1 MNYDYDPNT
10 GFRPR
15 QNNRPPSNNSDW
27 VGWLL
32 IGLFF
37 VTGLWPVGLIML
49 ISKLSDGSSRKKVNR
64 NFTVNTG
71 SNYQRYQQA
80 ARDVGAAQQ
89 KQQTGEAAPSKTV
102 KRSAQAIADLTHT
115 PQYGAKGAK
124 ILKLVGAILGIS
136 GLLALGG
143 IIGDAISSYMLPE
156 FEDLFY
162 MTGLVAGGASM
173 WLGGLGM
180 QRRARRFAKYLAY
193 VGNRKA
199 IPIDDLAV
207 AADVSEA
214 KAEKD
219 LEIMVEKG
227 LWGEGAFVDAGRDM
241 LFLSPEAAEQY
252 YRQQDNPP
260 PPETEEGY
268 SGILRNIRRANDRI
282 ADPVLSEKIDRLEEV
297 AAKIFR
303 LIEEQPEKKAKANT
317 FLNYYLPTTQKLLD
331 SYADFEEAGVSG
343 ENLTEAK
350 ARIADTMDNIVRGFE
365 HQLDELY
372 QAQALD
378 VDSDIR
384 VMEAMLRRDT
394 ASAKE
399 DFGLDGGTAV
409 QEADTEIE

>member
-1 MNYDYDPNT
+1 MNYDYDPNS
-10 GFRPR
+10 GFTPR
-15 QNNRPPSNNSDW
+15 KENRPPNNEW

-80 ARDVGAAQQ
+80 SRDVGAAQQ
-89 KQQTGEAAPSKTV
+89 KKTGEAARPQTV

-143 IIGDAISSYMLPE
+143 IIGDAISSYMMPE

-199 IPIDDLAV
+199 IPINDLAR
-207 AADVSEA
+207 AADVPEA

-282 ADPVLSEKIDRLEEV
+282 ADPALSEKIDRLEEV

-372 QAQALD
+372 QAQAMD

>member
-1 MNYDYDPNT
+1 MNYDYDPNS
-10 GFRPR
+10 GFTPR
-15 QNNRPPSNNSDW
+15 RENRPPNNEW

-49 ISKLSDGSSRKKVNR
+49 ISKLSDGSSRKRVNR

-89 KQQTGEAAPSKTV
+89 KKTGEAAGPQTV

-124 ILKLVGAILGIS
+124 IMKLVGAILGIS

-143 IIGDAISSYMLPE
+143 IIGDAISGYMMPE

-199 IPIDDLAV
+199 IPIDDLAR

-343 ENLTEAK
+343 ENLSEAK

>member
-1 MNYDYDPNT
+1 MNYDYDPNS
-10 GFRPR
+10 GFTPR
-15 QNNRPPSNNSDW
+15 KENRPPNNEW

-80 ARDVGAAQQ
+80 SRDVGAAQQ
-89 KQQTGEAAPSKTV
+89 KKTGEAAPSQTV

-124 ILKLVGAILGIS
+124 IMKLVGAILGIS

-143 IIGDAISSYMLPE
+143 IIGDAIAGYMLPE

-162 MTGLVAGGASM
+162 MTGLVAGGAGL

-199 IPIDDLAV
+199 IPINDLAV

-282 ADPVLSEKIDRLEEV
+282 ADPALSEKIDRLEEV

-394 ASAKE
+394 ASARE

>member
-1 MNYDYDPNT
+1 MNYEYDPNS
-10 GFRPR
+10 GFTPR
-15 QNNRPPSNNSDW
+15 KENRPPNNEW

-32 IGLFF
+32 IGILFI
-37 VTGLWPVGLIML
+37 TPAWPLGLIML
-49 ISKLSDGSSRKKVNR
+49 ISKLSDGSSRKRVNR
-64 NFTVNTG
+64 NYTVNTG

-80 ARDVGAAQQ
+80 AHDVGAAQQ
-89 KQQTGEAAPSKTV
+89 KQQTGEAAPSQKV
-102 KRSAQAIADLTHT
+102 KRSAQTIADLTHT

-143 IIGDAISSYMLPE
+143 IIGDAISGYMMPE

-199 IPIDDLAV
+199 IPINDLAR

-282 ADPVLSEKIDRLEEV
+282 ADPALSEKIDRLEEV

-343 ENLTEAK
+343 ENLSQAK

-394 ASAKE
+394 ASARE

>member
-1 MNYDYDPNT
+1 MNYDYDPNS
-10 GFRPR
+10 GFTPR
-15 QNNRPPSNNSDW
+15 KENRPPNNEW

-80 ARDVGAAQQ
+80 SRDVGAAQQ
-89 KQQTGEAAPSKTV
+89 KQQTGEAARPQTV

-143 IIGDAISSYMLPE
+143 IIGDAISGYMMPE

-199 IPIDDLAV
+199 IPINDLAK

-282 ADPVLSEKIDRLEEV
+282 ADPALSEKIDRLEEV

>member
-1 MNYDYDPNT
+1 MNYDYDPNS
-10 GFRPR
+10 GFTPR
-15 QNNRPPSNNSDW
+15 KENRPPNNNEW

-89 KQQTGEAAPSKTV
+89 KQQTGEAARPQAV

-143 IIGDAISSYMLPE
+143 IIGDAISSYMMPE

-199 IPIDDLAV
+199 IPINDLAK

>member
-1 MNYDYDPNT
+1 MNYDYDPNS
-10 GFRPR
+10 GFTPR
-15 QNNRPPSNNSDW
+15 KENRPPNNEW

-32 IGLFF
+32 IGVLFI
-37 VTGLWPVGLIML
+37 TPAWPLGLIML

-71 SNYQRYQQA
+71 SNYRRYQQA
-80 ARDVGAAQQ
+80 SRDVGAAQQ
-89 KQQTGEAAPSKTV
+89 KKTGGAARPQTA
-102 KRSAQAIADLTHT
+102 KRSAQAIADLTRT

-124 ILKLVGAILGIS
+124 IMKLVGAILGIS

-143 IIGDAISSYMLPE
+143 IIGDAIAGYMLPE

-162 MTGLVAGGASM
+162 MTGLVAGGAGL

-199 IPIDDLAV
+199 IPINDLAV

-282 ADPVLSEKIDRLEEV
+282 ADPALSEKIDRLEEV

-394 ASAKE
+394 ASARE

>member
-1 MNYDYDPNT
+1 MNYDYDPNS
-10 GFRPR
+10 GFTPR
-15 QNNRPPSNNSDW
+15 KENRPPNNEW

-37 VTGLWPVGLIML
+37 VTGLWPLGLIML
-49 ISKLSDGSSRKKVNR
+49 ISKLSDGSSRKRVNR

-89 KQQTGEAAPSKTV
+89 KKTGEAAGPQTV
-102 KRSAQAIADLTHT
+102 KRSAQAIADLTRT

-124 ILKLVGAILGIS
+124 IMKLVGAILGIS

-143 IIGDAISSYMLPE
+143 IIGDAISGYMLPE

-199 IPIDDLAV
+199 IPIDDLAR

-343 ENLTEAK
+343 ENLSQAK

>member
-1 MNYDYDPNT
+1 MNYDYDPNS
-10 GFRPR
+10 GFTPR
-15 QNNRPPSNNSDW
+15 KENRPPNNDW

-71 SNYQRYQQA
+71 SNYRRYQQA
-80 ARDVGAAQQ
+80 SRDVGAAQQ
-89 KQQTGEAAPSKTV
+89 KKTGETAPPQTV
-102 KRSAQAIADLTHT
+102 KRSAQTIADLTHT

-124 ILKLVGAILGIS
+124 IMKLVGAILGIS

-143 IIGDAISSYMLPE
+143 IIGDAIAGYMLPE

-162 MTGLVAGGASM
+162 MTGLVAGGAGL

-199 IPIDDLAV
+199 IPINDLAV

-282 ADPVLSEKIDRLEEV
+282 ADPALSEKIDRLEEV

-394 ASAKE
+394 ASARE

>member
-1 MNYDYDPNT
+1 MNYDYDPNS
-10 GFRPR
+10 GFTPHKE
-15 QNNRPPSNNSDW
+15 NRPPSNNSDW

-32 IGLFF
+32 IGILFI
-37 VTGLWPVGLIML
+37 TPAWPVGLIML
-49 ISKLSDGSSRKKVNR
+49 ISKLSDGSSRKKVKR

-143 IIGDAISSYMLPE
+143 IIGDAISAYMMPE

>member
-1 MNYDYDPNT
+1 MNYDYDPNS
-10 GFRPR
+10 GFTPR

-37 VTGLWPVGLIML
+37 ITGLWPVGLIML

-89 KQQTGEAAPSKTV
+89 KKTGEAAPSQTV

-143 IIGDAISSYMLPE
+143 IIGDAISGYMMPE

-199 IPIDDLAV
+199 IPINDLAV

-282 ADPVLSEKIDRLEEV
+282 ADPVLSEKIDRIEEV
-297 AAKIFR
+297 AGKIFR

>member
-1 MNYDYDPNT
+1 MNYDYDPNS
-10 GFRPR
+10 GFTPR
-15 QNNRPPSNNSDW
+15 KENRPPNNEW

-37 VTGLWPVGLIML
+37 VTGLWPLGLIML
-49 ISKLSDGSSRKKVNR
+49 ISKLSDGSSRKRVSR

-89 KQQTGEAAPSKTV
+89 KKTGEAAGPQTV

-124 ILKLVGAILGIS
+124 IMKLVGAILGIS

-143 IIGDAISSYMLPE
+143 IIGDAISGYMMPE

-199 IPIDDLAV
+199 IPIDDLAR

-343 ENLTEAK
+343 ENLSEAK

>member
-1 MNYDYDPNT
+1 MNYDYDPNS
-10 GFRPR
+10 GFTPHKE
-15 QNNRPPSNNSDW
+15 NRPPSNNSDW

-49 ISKLSDGSSRKKVNR
+49 ISKLSDGSSRKKVKR

-80 ARDVGAAQQ
+80 SRDVGAAQQ

-143 IIGDAISSYMLPE
+143 IIGDAISSYMMPE

-199 IPIDDLAV
+199 IPIDDLAR

-394 ASAKE
+394 ASAKK

>member
-1 MNYDYDPNT
+1 MNYEYDPNS
-10 GFRPR
+10 GFTPR
-15 QNNRPPSNNSDW
+15 KENRPPNNEW

-32 IGLFF
+32 IGILFI
-37 VTGLWPVGLIML
+37 TPAWPLGLIML
-49 ISKLSDGSSRKKVNR
+49 ISKLSDGSSRKRVNR
-64 NFTVNTG
+64 NYTVNTG

-80 ARDVGAAQQ
+80 AHDVGAAQQ
-89 KQQTGEAAPSKTV
+89 KQQTGEAAPSQKV
-102 KRSAQAIADLTHT
+102 KRSAQTIADLTHT

-143 IIGDAISSYMLPE
+143 IIGDAISGYMMPE

-199 IPIDDLAV
+199 IPINDLAR

-282 ADPVLSEKIDRLEEV
+282 ADPALSEKIDRLEEV

-394 ASAKE
+394 ASARE

>member
-1 MNYDYDPNT
+1 MNYDYDPNS
-10 GFRPR
+10 GFTPHKE
-15 QNNRPPSNNSDW
+15 NRPPSNNSDW

-49 ISKLSDGSSRKKVNR
+49 ISKLSDGSSRKKVKR

-80 ARDVGAAQQ
+80 SRDVGAAQQ
-89 KQQTGEAAPSKTV
+89 KQQTGEAAPPQKV

-143 IIGDAISSYMLPE
+143 IIGDAISSYMMPE

-199 IPIDDLAV
+199 IPIDDLAR

-268 SGILRNIRRANDRI
+268 SGILRNIRRANDPI
-282 ADPVLSEKIDRLEEV
+282 ADPALSEKIDRLEEV

>member
-1 MNYDYDPNT
+1 MNYDYDPNS
-10 GFRPR
+10 GFTPHKE
-15 QNNRPPSNNSDW
+15 NRPPSNNSDW

-49 ISKLSDGSSRKKVNR
+49 ISKLSDGSSRKKVKR

-80 ARDVGAAQQ
+80 SRDVGAAQQ
-89 KQQTGEAAPSKTV
+89 KQTGEAARPQAV

-143 IIGDAISSYMLPE
+143 IIGDAISAYMMPE

-199 IPIDDLAV
+199 IPINDLAV

-394 ASAKE
+394 ASAKK

>member
-1 MNYDYDPNT
+1 MNYDYDPNS
-10 GFRPR
+10 GFTPR
-15 QNNRPPSNNSDW
+15 KENRPPNNEW

-49 ISKLSDGSSRKKVNR
+49 ISKLSDGGSRKKVNR

-71 SNYQRYQQA
+71 SNYRRYQQA
-80 ARDVGAAQQ
+80 SRDVGAAQQ
-89 KQQTGEAAPSKTV
+89 KQQTGEAAPSQTV

-143 IIGDAISSYMLPE
+143 IIGDAISSYMMPE

-199 IPIDDLAV
+199 IPINDLAK
-207 AADVSEA
+207 AADVSEP

-282 ADPVLSEKIDRLEEV
+282 ADPALSEKIDRLEEV

-394 ASAKE
+394 ASARE

>member
-32 IGLFF
+32 IGILFI
-37 VTGLWPVGLIML
+37 TPAWPMGLIML

-80 ARDVGAAQQ
+80 SRDVGAAQQ
-89 KQQTGEAAPSKTV
+89 KQQTGEAARPQTV

-143 IIGDAISSYMLPE
+143 IIGDAISAYMMPE

-199 IPIDDLAV
+199 IPINDLAK

-282 ADPVLSEKIDRLEEV
+282 ADPALSEKIDRLEEV

-394 ASAKE
+394 ASARE

>member
-1 MNYDYDPNT
+1 MNYDYDPNS
-10 GFRPR
+10 GFTPR
-15 QNNRPPSNNSDW
+15 KENRPPNNEW

-80 ARDVGAAQQ
+80 SRDVGAAQQ

-143 IIGDAISSYMLPE
+143 IIGDAISAYMMPE

-199 IPIDDLAV
+199 IPIDDLAR

-282 ADPVLSEKIDRLEEV
+282 ADPALSEKIDRLEEV

>member
-1 MNYDYDPNT
+1 MNYDYDPNS
-10 GFRPR
+10 GFTPR
-15 QNNRPPSNNSDW
+15 KENRPPNNEW
-27 VGWLL
+27 VSWLL
-32 IGLFF
+32 IGILFI
-37 VTGLWPVGLIML
+37 TPAWPMGLIML

-89 KQQTGEAAPSKTV
+89 KQQTGEAAPSQKA

-143 IIGDAISSYMLPE
+143 IIGDAISAYMMPE

-199 IPIDDLAV
+199 IPIDDLAR

-282 ADPVLSEKIDRLEEV
+282 ADPVLSEKIDRIEEV
-297 AAKIFR
+297 AGKIFR

>member
-1 MNYDYDPNT
+1 MNYDYDPNS
-10 GFRPR
+10 GFTPR
-15 QNNRPPSNNSDW
+15 KENRPPNNEW

-49 ISKLSDGSSRKKVNR
+49 ISKLSDGSSRKRVNR

-80 ARDVGAAQQ
+80 SRDVGAAQQ
-89 KQQTGEAAPSKTV
+89 KKTGEAAGPQTV

-124 ILKLVGAILGIS
+124 IMKLVGAILGIS

-143 IIGDAISSYMLPE
+143 IIGDAISGYMMPE

-199 IPIDDLAV
+199 IPIDDLAR

-343 ENLTEAK
+343 ENLSEAK

>member
-1 MNYDYDPNT
+1 MNYDYDPNS
-10 GFRPR
+10 GFTPR
-15 QNNRPPSNNSDW
+15 KENRPPNNEW

-64 NFTVNTG
+64 NYTVNTG

-80 ARDVGAAQQ
+80 SRDVGAAQQ
-89 KQQTGEAAPSKTV
+89 KQTGEAAPSQTV

-143 IIGDAISSYMLPE
+143 IIGDAISGYMMPE

-199 IPIDDLAV
+199 IPINDLAR
-207 AADVSEA
+207 AADVPEA

-282 ADPVLSEKIDRLEEV
+282 ADPALSEKIDRLEEV

-303 LIEEQPEKKAKANT
+303 LIEEQPEKKAKAST

>member
-1 MNYDYDPNT
+1 MNYDYDPNS
-10 GFRPR
+10 GFTPR
-15 QNNRPPSNNSDW
+15 KENRPPNNEW

-32 IGLFF
+32 IGILFI
-37 VTGLWPVGLIML
+37 TPAWPMGLIML

-80 ARDVGAAQQ
+80 SRDVGAAQQ
-89 KQQTGEAAPSKTV
+89 KQQTGEAARPQTV

-143 IIGDAISSYMLPE
+143 IIGDAISGYMMPE

-199 IPIDDLAV
+199 IPINDLAK

-282 ADPVLSEKIDRLEEV
+282 ADPTLSEKIDRLEEV

>member
-1 MNYDYDPNT
+1 MNYDYDPNS
-10 GFRPR
+10 GFTPR
-15 QNNRPPSNNSDW
+15 KENRPPNNEW

-80 ARDVGAAQQ
+80 SRDVGAAQQ
-89 KQQTGEAAPSKTV
+89 KKTGEAAGPQTV

-124 ILKLVGAILGIS
+124 IMKLVGAILGIS

-143 IIGDAISSYMLPE
+143 IIGDAISGYMMPE

-199 IPIDDLAV
+199 IPIDDLAR

-227 LWGEGAFVDAGRDM
+227 LWGEGAYVDAGRDM

-343 ENLTEAK
+343 ENLSEAK